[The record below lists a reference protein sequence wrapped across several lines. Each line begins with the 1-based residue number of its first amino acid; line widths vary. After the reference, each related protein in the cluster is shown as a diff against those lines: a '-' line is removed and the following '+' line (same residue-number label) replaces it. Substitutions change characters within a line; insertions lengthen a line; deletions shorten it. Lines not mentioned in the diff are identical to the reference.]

1 MCPNENITIPEG
13 LDINS
18 KNIENFKDPFVVQI
32 KVRIFIFLI
41 SINSNYFLNIF
52 I

>member
-32 KVRIFIFLI
+32 KVEYSFF
-41 SINSNYFLNIF
+41 
-52 I
+52 